1 MKIET
6 VTYQINWAKF
16 RRGYSFFVPCI
27 DEKAA
32 RKEIAVISKRL
43 KIPVVTKVVIEEG
56 IKGLRVWRVWS
67 KLVALATAV
76 ADIGILLGGY
86 YHPRFIPG

>member
-32 RKEIAVISKRL
+32 RETIAAISRRL
-43 KIPVVTKVVIEEG
+43 KMTVVTKIVIVDG
-56 IKGLRVWRVWS
+56 VKGLRVWRV
-67 KLVALATAV
+67 
-76 ADIGILLGGY
+76 
-86 YHPRFIPG
+86 

>member
-6 VTYQINWAKF
+6 VSYQIDWSKF

-32 RKEIAVISKRL
+32 RKEIAAVSKRL
-43 KIPVVTKVVIEEG
+43 KMEVITKIVIEEG
-56 IKGLRVWRVWS
+56 IKGLRVWRV
-67 KLVALATAV
+67 
-76 ADIGILLGGY
+76 
-86 YHPRFIPG
+86 